1 MIVTLYYDDC
11 RHYSDD
17 DYPCKNLTVRDF
29 EEFDLYFSDKAEYIR
44 CDDEN
49 GNQVFLNKDRIIEIW
64 IKEEE

>member
-1 MIVTLYYDDC
+1 MIVRLYYDDS
-11 RHYSDD
+11 RHYSNE
-17 DYPCKNLTVRDF
+17 DYPNKTLTVRDF
-29 EEFDLYFSDKAEYIR
+29 EEFDLYFNDKSKYIR